1 MEPTLSELRLA
12 EIISNHMGSCPY
24 DLYDHQPT
32 DCENVCGGPGRGLNG
47 DFRLCWVEFATQTKE
62 KAMPIFKDGSYTVHE
77 NVFQPMEED
86 ANTKPSAI
94 LPEKQ
99 NEIPMIINELWGR
112 VGRLEEVSAM
122 LLDKL
127 KPISINSDEPKA
139 SLALNSCKTELGISL
154 QSIVNKLSALADKL
168 ADKIQAI
175 EL

>member
-62 KAMPIFKDGSYTVHE
+62 KAMPIFREGSYTVHE
-77 NVFQPMEED
+77 NVFQPTEGD
-86 ANTKPSAI
+86 AHTEPSTNP
-94 LPEKQ
+94 PEKQ
-99 NEIPMIINELWGR
+99 NEIPMIIDELWAK
-112 VGRLEEVSAM
+112 VNRLEEVSSM

-127 KPISINSDEPKA
+127 KPISINSDEPKT
-139 SLALNSCKTELGISL
+139 SLSLNSCKTELGISL